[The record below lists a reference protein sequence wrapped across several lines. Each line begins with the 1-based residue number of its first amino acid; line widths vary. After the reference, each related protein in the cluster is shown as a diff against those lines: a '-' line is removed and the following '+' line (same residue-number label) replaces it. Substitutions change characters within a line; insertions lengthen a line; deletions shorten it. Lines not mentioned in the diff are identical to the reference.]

1 MNSSPGNPS
10 PSGPPGPLNPLA
22 SAAVAGLPPGVVIRQ
37 ALANDVAAIHVLLRP
52 YVAQRLLLSR
62 TEAELIEL
70 TRHGFVAECTDPAN
84 SDPANSSSP
93 PMAPRQPACI
103 GFSAVEIYSPK
114 LAELQSL
121 AVHHEYRRTGIGR
134 HLVRACVERAR
145 DLGVME
151 VLAISS
157 SEDFLQSCGF
167 DYALP
172 DQKKALFCQLRP
184 RH

>member
-1 MNSSPGNPS
+1 MTQ
-10 PSGPPGPLNPLA
+10 PLKADAPA
-22 SAAVAGLPPGVVIRQ
+22 TPETLPPLPAGVSIRQ
-37 ALANDVAAIHVLLRP
+37 ALPSDVAAVHALLRP

-62 TEAELIEL
+62 TEAELVEL
-70 TRHGFVAECTDPAN
+70 TRHGFVAEAAIGDG
-84 SDPANSSSP
+84 S
-93 PMAPRQPACI
+93 ACPEGASGAEGTSRETPEPLRRCV

-121 AVHHEYRRTGIGR
+121 AVHHDFRGTGIGR
-134 HLVRACVERAR
+134 HLVRACVDRAR

-157 SEDFLQSCGF
+157 SEDFLKSCGF
-167 DYALP
+167 DYSLP